1 MTELPPSLIEARHGQ
16 MFPTLAPA
24 DIVRV
29 RRFGEVRTYRQ
40 GQFLARI
47 GEVSPGMI
55 VVLAGEVTVT
65 HHTAD
70 GGRHLIVTH
79 RPGSFLGELA
89 QLSGRPSLVDAEA
102 SAPGRPASPRRS
114 MRRPRACRCWCWT
127 ATPSAARPA
136 LRCGSRTIWDFPPG
150 SPAWR

>member
-1 MTELPPSLIEARHGQ
+1 MTEMLPSLIEARHGQ

-29 RRFGEVRTYRQ
+29 RRFGEVRTYRR
-40 GQFLARI
+40 GDFLAKT

-55 VVLAGEVTVT
+55 VVLTGQVAVT
-65 HHTAD
+65 HHNA
-70 GGRHLIVTH
+70 GGSPQPIITH

-102 SAPGRPASPRRS
+102 EAVVE
-114 MRRPRACRCWCWT
+114 
-127 ATPSAARPA
+127 A
-136 LRCGSRTIWDFPPG
+136 LVIPPH
-150 SPAWR
+150 RL